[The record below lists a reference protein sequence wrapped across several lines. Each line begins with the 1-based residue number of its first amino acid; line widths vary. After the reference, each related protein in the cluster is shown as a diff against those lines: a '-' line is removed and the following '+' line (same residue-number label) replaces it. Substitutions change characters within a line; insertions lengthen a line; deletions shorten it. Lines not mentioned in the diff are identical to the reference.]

1 MRNCK
6 EDHQCTRLE
15 RMFSCE
21 NGLCRNITGA
31 HACSYEEENVAPPPG
46 VSCIKKRNCVEL
58 TGMFD
63 CRRGRCRRVE
73 RWHCERR
80 CSGIPAGEGGYANLV
95 LQSGDDVHTAR
106 CRRAVDRRTGQILW
120 SAGNGGSR

>member
-1 MRNCK
+1 MCDAFQ
-6 EDHQCTRLE
+6 EDRAANVATARRTPSGTRLE

-31 HACSYEEENVAPPPG
+31 HACSYKEENVAPPPG
-46 VSCIKKRNCVEL
+46 VTCIKKHNCVEL

-80 CSGIPAGEGGYANLV
+80 EV
-95 LQSGDDVHTAR
+95 LRTTYVYLILMG
-106 CRRAVDRRTGQILW
+106 RAVDFSGRVELGL
-120 SAGNGGSR
+120 A